1 MNQETRIVEGCQKGD
16 RKLQKEL
23 YEKYASGMMVVC
35 LRYSK
40 STLEA
45 EDILQES
52 FIKVFKNIQKFQKD
66 SNLGAWIKKI
76 VVNTALNAQRK
87 KLYMYPM
94 VDIEQTDNHVD
105 EKVVLAEFH
114 LKELIDM
121 IRTLPMGC
129 QAIFN
134 MYAVEGFSHKE
145 IAEKLNISEGT
156 SKSQYARAKMLL
168 RKKLDEARDNRYE
181 QYR

>member
-168 RKKLDEARDNRYE
+168 R
-181 QYR
+181 Q